1 MHGLLQAEGEVARLM
16 SRVEIILELIAIKK
30 NVKDLDIY
38 CQLTE
43 LINRLDKEES
53 YETVRDSAR
62 D

>member
-1 MHGLLQAEGEVARLM
+1 M